1 MLVLT
6 QNRHITVCTSSIF
19 LQLLIGNRSIEP
31 FTYLFVTHRL
41 AFSFHAFSCP
51 ALSVTTQITRFVG
64 VPRMWTSVVSCTV
77 VAMRRAYSQEN
88 FSSQGPGD
96 RSPPLRSMG
105 KPPTASLRRSPPD
118 VKLCKSVNAF
128 PVQNFGFND

>member
-1 MLVLT
+1 MKIMLVLT

-41 AFSFHAFSCP
+41 AFSFHALSCP

-64 VPRMWTSVVSCTV
+64 VPRMLQWGGG
-77 VAMRRAYSQEN
+77 SQEN

-105 KPPTASLRRSPPD
+105 KPPTESLRKSPPD
-118 VKLCKSVNAF
+118 AEAKKCEIM
-128 PVQNFGFND
+128 